1 MFRYILIVMITLSL
15 SACLSVRQEDLDS
28 WVGQPVELLDLHP
41 FFNTVPLETRFTD
54 SGIEIRNYKNG
65 RSFNSCSGNTNMTN
79 FNENSGTG
87 NFNGNTGAV
96 VDLTNSNGDWIDNQN
111 RLGKNFYI
119 KAASTRTGL
128 AVLRTK
134 AVAQAQDWAADAGYV
149 AEQLVK
155 YNGRYWLA
163 LSSSYYNSPDA
174 TDELEWFDLGAI

>member
-87 NFNGNTGAV
+87 NFNSYSNCFKNDV
-96 VDLTNSNGDWIDNQN
+96 VCNNI
-111 RLGKNFYI
+111 FYI
-119 KAASTRTGL
+119 KNKKVLKYEPTG
-128 AVLRTK
+128 RCF
-134 AVAQAQDWAADAGYV
+134 
-149 AEQLVK
+149 
-155 YNGRYWLA
+155 
-163 LSSSYYNSPDA
+163 
-174 TDELEWFDLGAI
+174 TDERVQPKQLF